1 MDRLERAT
9 LRVTR
14 AIALGA
20 VACLL
25 GLASVTVVDVLSRWL
40 LARPLFGFND
50 FAAVAS
56 AIVCAACFPAL
67 LARRGNLTIRF
78 VGAALGRGADRWLDA
93 FGALVTAAFFVAMTA
108 QYVRYS
114 LELTGAGERMAILR
128 WPTGPFWWAV
138 TAMIAAT
145 TLVAIVMLVLDV
157 DRARRGADDAPGG
170 DQAGS

>member
-1 MDRLERAT
+1 MDRLERVT
-9 LRVTR
+9 VRLTR
-14 AIALGA
+14 AVALAA

-25 GLASVTVVDVLSRWL
+25 ALASVTVVDVLSRWL

-67 LARRGNLTIRF
+67 IARRGNVTIRF
-78 VGAALGRGADRWLDA
+78 VGSMLGGRAGRWLDA
-93 FGALVTAAFFVAMTA
+93 FGALVTALFFLAMTV
-108 QYVRYS
+108 QYARYS

-138 TAMIAAT
+138 TAMVAVT
-145 TLVAIVMLVLDV
+145 TLTALAVLVLELA
-157 DRARRGADDAPGG
+157 RARRGGPA
-170 DQAGS
+170 